1 MYELKYTSTKN
12 IRVLAAICWAIWK
25 ARNKAC
31 FEFKCL
37 KHPAE
42 IICHACSFLK
52 FWTGLHKEEF
62 QAQIRDG
69 VDVLLS
75 VACQMIANQRQDL
88 PRLLPPP
95 TGDHSGDQESE

>member
-1 MYELKYTSTKN
+1 MVET
-12 IRVLAAICWAIWK
+12 
-25 ARNKAC
+25 
-31 FEFKCL
+31 
-37 KHPAE
+37 PAE

-75 VACQMIANQRQDL
+75 VACQMIANPRQDL
-88 PRLLPPP
+88 PQAASSTYRRSLR
-95 TGDHSGDQESE
+95 